1 LNREGEGAGVEAQ
14 SNTEMQLTSEEVIS
28 PTTSNPWRTV
38 LSTVLRVAL
47 LAIAFL
53 ILRRELNGVSLDDL
67 FASVRDYGLQR
78 VTLGLAFTIGSYLT
92 LGVFELLALR
102 YVGKRAERIIP
113 RRTAIA
119 TAFVANAY
127 SQSVGLAIL
136 TGAAVRIRSYS
147 RYGLDA
153 LDVARLSVFVTV
165 TATLGLLTTGGL
177 AFFATAGRMTI
188 MNMTVYLTP
197 FALLLLLP
205 VVGYVAWGAFG
216 QSEFHGRGKWR
227 IRRPSLRMALEQI
240 GVSSLDWLLAG
251 TVLFFLL
258 PRSLGVSYAGC
269 LAVYLIA
276 QTAAVLSHVPGGVGV
291 FEAIVISLLSVD
303 AHSMTSPSLASLVA
317 SLLVY
322 RVIYYLL
329 PLIAA
334 VALSAIAELLRSRK
348 QLVSLDLAANGL
360 SQASL
365 TAADAS

>member
-1 LNREGEGAGVEAQ
+1 MEAQ
-14 SNTEMQLTSEEVIS
+14 SNTELQLMSEELIS
-28 PTTSNPWRTV
+28 PARSNPWRTV

-47 LAIAFL
+47 LAVAFL
-53 ILRRELNGVSLDDL
+53 VLRRELNGVSLDDL

-78 VTLGLAFTIGSYLT
+78 VTLGLAFTASSFLV
-92 LGVFELLALR
+92 LGLFELLALR

-136 TGAAVRIRSYS
+136 TGTAVRVRSYS

-177 AFFATAGRMTI
+177 AFFAIAGRMTV

-197 FALLLLLP
+197 FALLLFLP
-205 VVGYVAWGAFG
+205 VVAYVAWGAFG
-216 QSEFHGRGKWR
+216 RSEFHGRGKWR

-240 GVSSLDWLLAG
+240 GVSSLDWLFAG

-258 PRSLGVSYAGC
+258 PPSLGVSYSSC
-269 LAVYLIA
+269 VAVYLVA

-291 FEAIVISLLSVD
+291 FEAIVISLLSVK
-303 AHSMTSPSLASLVA
+303 AQSSMSSPSLASLVA

-322 RVIYYLL
+322 RVVYYLL
-329 PLIAA
+329 PLIGA
-334 VALSAIAELLRSRK
+334 VALSAIAELIRSRK
-348 QLVSLDLAANGL
+348 PIVSREIGALTDPRAN
-360 SQASL
+360 L
-365 TAADAS
+365 TAADAA